1 MAPPLHPSSTNTAA
15 ATRTVQ
21 GPPASDNGHA
31 LPRRRAV
38 FLDRDGTINEQV
50 GYTNDPAQITL
61 IPGAADSVAL
71 LNSLGFLIIMV
82 TNQSAIARGLA
93 TIPQVERCCSEVALQ
108 VARESGGHFDG
119 IYYCPY
125 HSDYKDPHF
134 DKFKSWRKPKP
145 GMLLAAAEDFNIDL
159 AESWMIGD
167 GSIDH
172 AAAKAADPR
181 IRTVVLPSDFHDGD
195 CGADFYAPT
204 LWEAA
209 QIVFSQTALAANKRR
224 EHGPAMQH

>member
-1 MAPPLHPSSTNTAA
+1 MTTPLSTNLITPAVRA
-15 ATRTVQ
+15 VV
-21 GPPASDNGHA
+21 GPPVSSNGHP

-61 IPGAADSVAL
+61 IPGAAESVAL
-71 LNSLGFLIIMV
+71 LNSLGFLVIMV

-93 TIPQVERCCSEVALQ
+93 TVAQVERCCAEVAQQ
-108 VARESGGHFDG
+108 VARASGGHFDG

-125 HSDYKDPHF
+125 HPKFPDPHH
-134 DKFKSWRKPKP
+134 DKFADWRKPRP
-145 GMLLAAAEDFNIDL
+145 GMVVAAARDFNIDL
-159 AESWMIGD
+159 PASWMIGD
-167 GSIDH
+167 GEIDH
-172 AAAKAADPR
+172 SAAKAADPG
-181 IRTVVLPSDFHDGD
+181 IRTVVLPSDFHEGD

-209 QIVFSQTALAANKRR
+209 QIVFGHSALAGLSVERK
-224 EHGPAMQH
+224 M